1 MANNIRTTRGFTL
14 VELLVVISIIGLLS
28 SIVLATINSVQSR
41 GRDAQRI
48 ADAGLIQAALELYY
62 GTNRRYP
69 DSLGEWKLSLA
80 GNQWI
85 PGLAP
90 AFFAKVPIDPINT
103 WSDTF
108 EADYAYYTSANGA
121 DYCLQIIQEGDCSAS
136 PNYSGTWTGT
146 CKLHYSSEPNWTI
159 PGFLVGNGK
168 CVPF

>member
-28 SIVLATINSVQSR
+28 SIVLATINSAQSR

-69 DSLGEWKLSLA
+69 DSLGAWILSLS
-80 GNQWI
+80 GSQWI

-90 AFFAKVPIDPINT
+90 AFFVKVPVDPINT
-103 WSDTF
+103 FSTSL
-108 EADYAYYTSANGA
+108 EADYAYVTTANGE
-121 DYCLQIIQEGDCSAS
+121 DYCLQIPQENDCSS
-136 PNYSGTWTGT
+136 SINYVGT
-146 CKLHYSSEPNWTI
+146 CKLRYSSNTSWCATYQI
-159 PGFLVGNGK
+159 
-168 CVPF
+168 